1 MIPQTEKEFY
11 ITMIASFVDEN
22 EELKRDRDE
31 WQTYHN
37 EVVNYLNKVILD
49 LDKEN
54 AILRKELS
62 KYENQ

>member
-1 MIPQTEKEFY
+1 MKVQQEKEFF

-22 EELKRDRDE
+22 EELKRNFED
-31 WQTYHN
+31 WQEYHN

-54 AILRKELS
+54 EILRKELS
-62 KYENQ
+62 KYEN

>member
-1 MIPQTEKEFY
+1 MKAQQEKEFF
-11 ITMIASFVDEN
+11 ITMIASLVDEN
-22 EELKRDRDE
+22 EELKRNFEDWNE
-31 WQTYHN
+31 YHN

-62 KYENQ
+62 KYEN

>member
-22 EELKRDRDE
+22 EELKRNFEDWNE
-31 WQTYHN
+31 YHN

>member
-1 MIPQTEKEFY
+1 MKAQQEKEFF
-11 ITMIASFVDEN
+11 ITMIASLVDEN
-22 EELKRDRDE
+22 EELKKNFEDWNE
-31 WQTYHN
+31 YHN

-62 KYENQ
+62 KYEN